1 MDKSKRGLN
10 QSLSISA
17 GEKIIF
23 PPLQCRVPR
32 MRLAVTPHSGAYWW
46 HPRGMQKP
54 EKWEFLPN
62 QLAQIFIC
70 GAWWREEDK
79 TSCYTFFFNSEG
91 QEKAWVIDDFVPRDS
106 YCLLSCLI
114 LHLENLAWQLWGP
127 QNMPGHM
134 CGLCSVC
141 SLDATS
147 CCQIS
152 KELSKSF
159 LLLIIFGSSSGSWED
174 SIFSTLFEDLS

>member
-1 MDKSKRGLN
+1 
-10 QSLSISA
+10 
-17 GEKIIF
+17 
-23 PPLQCRVPR
+23 
-32 MRLAVTPHSGAYWW
+32 
-46 HPRGMQKP
+46 
-54 EKWEFLPN
+54 
-62 QLAQIFIC
+62 
-70 GAWWREEDK
+70 
-79 TSCYTFFFNSEG
+79 
-91 QEKAWVIDDFVPRDS
+91 
-106 YCLLSCLI
+106 
-114 LHLENLAWQLWGP
+114 
-127 QNMPGHM
+127 MPGHM